1 MSIRTIQPIRLVVLA
16 AVALTSTSCTQPDRW
31 SVFRVSA
38 ESQAVEALSKP
49 DDLNEPV
56 ELNPSAGDI
65 KPQLP
70 QEPEADV
77 QSESGPLELSIEQ
90 AALLTLRFNQDLL
103 VQQLNPVIVGTFEQI
118 ERGVFDPEIFAGLRL
133 AEEVTSETDRGTGQQ
148 FGVEARDSSAVAGLR
163 QTLPTGTN
171 LEFSVEQ
178 DRGISD
184 RTPEQQE
191 ARVGLTLTQS
201 LLRGFGPAIN
211 LARVRQARIDTMASR
226 YELQGFTQALL
237 SETEIAYWNF
247 VEAREEIVIFERSL
261 EIARQQRHEV
271 EQRIEV
277 GLLPETEAA
286 AARAEVAR
294 REQALIEAR
303 SILEARRLRLV
314 RLINPRT
321 GNRLDRQVIATSDL
335 RIDAH
340 PLADLNER
348 VQLAERVR
356 PDLNEARLR
365 LQQNRLE
372 TMITRNGLMPRLEF
386 FADLGQTGFGD
397 RFDDSFREI
406 REDERT
412 YDLTVGLNF
421 SHRLGNRAAH
431 ARDLAATTSRI
442 QAARAVAN
450 LRQAVHLDVH
460 LAANEVERARQQ
472 ITASAATCVLAEQT
486 YEAEKERFDVGSS
499 TSILVSQA
507 QRDLLASRID
517 EVRAVINY
525 RIALV
530 RLYLAEGSLLDRRG
544 VRIAVGN
551 D

>member
-1 MSIRTIQPIRLVVLA
+1 MSVRTMEAIRLA
-16 AVALTSTSCTQPDRW
+16 AIAAIAVTAASCTPPDRW
-31 SVFRVSA
+31 SVFRGSD
-38 ESQAVEALSKP
+38 ESQAVEVLGEP
-49 DDLNEPV
+49 DELNEPV
-56 ELNPSAGDI
+56 ELNALAEAV
-65 KPQLP
+65 KPELP
-70 QEPEADV
+70 EEPQADLHD
-77 QSESGPLELSIEQ
+77 QSGPLELSIEH
-90 AALLTLRFNQDLL
+90 AALLALRFNQDLL
-103 VQQLNPVIVGTFEQI
+103 VQQLNPVIEGAFEQI
-118 ERGVFDPEIFAGLRL
+118 ERGLFDPEIFAGLRL
-133 AEEVTSETDRGTGQQ
+133 AEEVTSETDRGTGEQ
-148 FGVEARDSSAVAGLR
+148 FGVEARDASAVAGLR
-163 QTLPTGTN
+163 QTLPTGTD

-201 LLRGFGPAIN
+201 LLRGFGPAVN
-211 LARVRQARIDTMASR
+211 LARVHQARLDTLASR

-247 VEAREEIVIFERSL
+247 VEAREEIAIFERSL

-303 SILEARRLRLV
+303 SVLEARRLRLV

-321 GNRLDRQVIATSDL
+321 GNPLDRQVIATSDL
-335 RIDAH
+335 RIDPE

-348 VQLAERVR
+348 LELAERER

-365 LQQNRLE
+365 LQENRLE
-372 TMITRNGLMPRLEF
+372 TMVTRNGLMPRLDF
-386 FADLGQTGFGD
+386 FADLGQTGFAD

-421 SHRLGNRAAH
+421 THRLGNRIAR
-431 ARDLAATTSRI
+431 ARDLAATASRI

-450 LRQAVHLDVH
+450 LRQAVHLDVY

-472 ITASAATCVLAEQT
+472 ITASAATRVLAEQT